1 VDLLRKEAIMK
12 LSFLATGATCRTRVD
27 AHVEDG
33 RIIMATGR
41 ELTAFEWRVLR
52 YQVQE
57 ATDDEQ
63 TAVTE
68 WIRSWRLR

>member
-1 VDLLRKEAIMK
+1 MK
-12 LSFLATGATCRTRVD
+12 LSFLATGATCRTHVD
-27 AHVEDG
+27 ATIQDG
-33 RIIMATGR
+33 RIIMSTGR

-57 ATDDEQ
+57 ATEAEQ
-63 TAVTE
+63 QQVTT